1 MRKDR
6 SASQRI
12 AHHAPLSKPV
22 CTVCRPGCFLTDRW
36 KKHKSTIMPRIL
48 SRTPSMVQA
57 QRRRKSTASY
67 PSAPSLRRVDL
78 QQQQEAQSPKIDP
91 HQRNETKFFSTTSL
105 SLSELRQC
113 ENSRPGRYSPLSSD
127 SIQAS
132 QPSLVESLVSS
143 RSSSYATFLGNNS
156 QSSSVCGQIVNDPRK
171 SFKKQS
177 SMPIKLQSSTSS
189 SSDCSS
195 WGLFVDVEEKH
206 ADLER
211 LLSASLPTKIRS

>member
-1 MRKDR
+1 M
-6 SASQRI
+6 
-12 AHHAPLSKPV
+12 
-22 CTVCRPGCFLTDRW
+22 
-36 KKHKSTIMPRIL
+36 
-48 SRTPSMVQA
+48 QA

-67 PSAPSLRRVDL
+67 PSAPSLRRVGL
-78 QQQQEAQSPKIDP
+78 QQQHQEAQSPKIAP
-91 HQRNETKFFSTTSL
+91 HQRNETKFFSTASL
-105 SLSELRQC
+105 SVSELRHC
-113 ENSRPGRYSPLSSD
+113 ENSRPERYSPLGSD

-143 RSSSYATFLGNNS
+143 RSSSCATFLGNS
-156 QSSSVCGQIVNDPRK
+156 PQSSTVSDQIVSNPRK

-211 LLSASLPTKIRS
+211 RLSASLPTKIRS

>member
-1 MRKDR
+1 
-6 SASQRI
+6 
-12 AHHAPLSKPV
+12 
-22 CTVCRPGCFLTDRW
+22 
-36 KKHKSTIMPRIL
+36 MPRIL

-67 PSAPSLRRVDL
+67 PSAPSLRRVGL
-78 QQQQEAQSPKIDP
+78 QQQQEAQSSKIDP
-91 HQRNETKFFSTTSL
+91 HQRNETKFFSAASL
-105 SLSELRQC
+105 SMSELRHC
-113 ENSRPGRYSPLSSD
+113 ENSRPERYSPLSSD

-143 RSSSYATFLGNNS
+143 RSSSYATFLGNSS
-156 QSSSVCGQIVNDPRK
+156 QSLSVSSQIVNNPRK

-177 SMPIKLQSSTSS
+177 LMPIKLQSSTSS

-211 LLSASLPTKIRS
+211 RLSASLPTKILS

>member
-1 MRKDR
+1 MRPSR
-6 SASQRI
+6 GMCVWCVCQTAFSQT
-12 AHHAPLSKPV
+12 A
-22 CTVCRPGCFLTDRW
+22 G
-36 KKHKSTIMPRIL
+36 KKHKSTTMPRIL

-57 QRRRKSTASY
+57 QRRRKSTASC
-67 PSAPSLRRVDL
+67 PSAPSLRRVGL
-78 QQQQEAQSPKIDP
+78 QQQHQEAPSPKIGP
-91 HQRNETKFFSTTSL
+91 HQRNETKFFSTASL
-105 SLSELRQC
+105 SVSELRHC
-113 ENSRPGRYSPLSSD
+113 ENSRPERYSPLGSD
-127 SIQAS
+127 SIQQAS

-143 RSSSYATFLGNNS
+143 RSSSCATFLGNS
-156 QSSSVCGQIVNDPRK
+156 PQSSSVSGQIVNNPRK

-211 LLSASLPTKIRS
+211 RLSASLPTKIRS